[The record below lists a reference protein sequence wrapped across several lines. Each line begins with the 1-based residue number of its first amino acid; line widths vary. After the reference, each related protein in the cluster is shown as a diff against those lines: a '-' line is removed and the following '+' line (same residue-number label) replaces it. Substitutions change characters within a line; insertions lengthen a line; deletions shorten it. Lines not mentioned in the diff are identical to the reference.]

1 MRARV
6 LFCILVAAG
15 ATLGPAAA
23 QELLFGGE
31 KGEPPPLR
39 GSAIP
44 PRGGSGEAREA
55 VVIQRR
61 CGPATD
67 GQPARPTGEVH
78 GGVSTAGEQQ
88 VGATVCVPLGKRG
101 DVVLGGEAIKIDPSQ
116 APRRPGWP

>member
-1 MRARV
+1 MRARL
-6 LFCILVAAG
+6 LFCLLLAAG
-15 ATLGPAAA
+15 ATLGPASA
-23 QELLFGGE
+23 QEPIGGSE
-31 KGEPPPLR
+31 QAADLPPLR

-44 PRGGSGEAREA
+44 PRGGGPARDA

-67 GQPARPTGEVH
+67 AQTARPTGEVH
-78 GGVSTAGEQQ
+78 GSVSTAGEQQ
-88 VGATVCVPLGKRG
+88 VGATVCVPLGRRG

>member
-1 MRARV
+1 MRAR
-6 LFCILVAAG
+6 LPFCLMLAAA
-15 ATLGPAAA
+15 ATTGPAAA
-23 QELLFGGE
+23 QELVVGGE
-31 KGEPPPLR
+31 AREPTPLR

-44 PRGGSGEAREA
+44 PRGGVSAREA

-61 CGPATD
+61 CGSAPDPQA
-67 GQPARPTGEVH
+67 ARPTGEVH
-78 GGVSTAGEQQ
+78 GSASTAGEQQ